1 MKHLISIMAV
11 FLLMGCQTTEISATK
26 DISSPKEPVVEK
38 TSDEDKA
45 EPKIG
50 DGSRQMFQSMKPV
63 LCADIETVH
72 QGIKDGAGEEPYML
86 WKDSENTYTAT
97 LWLNHKTKTVTV
109 IEYVSPGIGCFSA
122 VGVSATINNKLIGTN
137 ILYVP

>member
-1 MKHLISIMAV
+1 MAV

-72 QGIKDGAGEEPYML
+72 QGNKDAAGEEPYML

-122 VGVSATINNKLIGTN
+122 VGVSAKINDKLIGTN
-137 ILYVP
+137 IHYVP

>member
-45 EPKIG
+45 EPIIG
-50 DGSRQMFQSMKPV
+50 DG
-63 LCADIETVH
+63 
-72 QGIKDGAGEEPYML
+72 
-86 WKDSENTYTAT
+86 
-97 LWLNHKTKTVTV
+97 
-109 IEYVSPGIGCFSA
+109 
-122 VGVSATINNKLIGTN
+122 
-137 ILYVP
+137 